1 MRSGAADAVI
11 IITPE
16 YNYSIPGAL
25 KNAIDWVSRLP
36 DQPFKEKP
44 VAIQSAT
51 GGPLGGARMQYHL
64 RQAMIF
70 LNAFSFGTPEI
81 FVGQAPTKFDEKT
94 LELKDE
100 ITKKFVAQQLA
111 GFAKF
116 IERVKT

>member
-1 MRSGAADAVI
+1 
-11 IITPE
+11 
-16 YNYSIPGAL
+16 
-25 KNAIDWVSRLP
+25 
-36 DQPFKEKP
+36 

-64 RQAMIF
+64 REAMIF

-81 FVGQAPTKFDEKT
+81 FVGQAPTKFDEK

-100 ITKKFVAQQLA
+100 ITKKLVAQQLA

-116 IERVKT
+116 IERVKA

>member
-1 MRSGAADAVI
+1 
-11 IITPE
+11 
-16 YNYSIPGAL
+16 L
-25 KNAIDWVSRLP
+25 
-36 DQPFKEKP
+36 
-44 VAIQSAT
+44 AT
-51 GGPLGGARMQYHL
+51 PLGGARMQYHL

-100 ITKKFVAQQLA
+100 MTKKFVAQQLA

-116 IERVKT
+116 IERVKA

>member
-1 MRSGAADAVI
+1 MRSGRRMLSSSSRRSTTTAFRVPSRTRLTGCRASRI
-11 IITPE
+11 
-16 YNYSIPGAL
+16 SHSRRSR
-25 KNAIDWVSRLP
+25 WRSSRLP
-36 DQPFKEKP
+36 
-44 VAIQSAT
+44 VACS
-51 GGPLGGARMQYHL
+51 GARMQYHL

-100 ITKKFVAQQLA
+100 ITKKLVAQQLA

-116 IERVKT
+116 IERVKA

>member
-1 MRSGAADAVI
+1 MAIRAADAVI

-51 GGPLGGARMQYHL
+51 
-64 RQAMIF
+64 

-100 ITKKFVAQQLA
+100 ITKKLVAQQLA

-116 IERVKT
+116 IERVKS

>member
-1 MRSGAADAVI
+1 MTALADAIRAADAVI

-51 GGPLGGARMQYHL
+51 GGPLGGAAR
-64 RQAMIF
+64 AC
-70 LNAFSFGTPEI
+70 N
-81 FVGQAPTKFDEKT
+81 
-94 LELKDE
+94 
-100 ITKKFVAQQLA
+100 ITC
-111 GFAKF
+111 G
-116 IERVKT
+116 RR

>member
-1 MRSGAADAVI
+1 MKLTEAPSFRSFPLYDADLQAKGFPPDV
-11 IITPE
+11 T
-16 YNYSIPGAL
+16 AL
-25 KNAIDWVSRLP
+25 AD
-36 DQPFKEKP
+36 
-44 VAIQSAT
+44 AIQSAT

-100 ITKKFVAQQLA
+100 VTKKLVAQQLA

-116 IERVKT
+116 IERVKA